1 MAARLR
7 GVPVTISRTGY
18 TGDLGYEIWLDA
30 AQALEVWDALIDVG
44 SAYGIAPAGMLA
56 LDLARIE
63 AGLML
68 IDVDYV
74 SARKALIE
82 RQKSSPFELGL
93 GWTVD
98 LRKERF
104 VGRSALAEEAGREP
118 QWQFVGLEVDWN
130 SLESLYTELGLAPQL
145 PGAAW
150 RMSVPAHAGGEQVGY
165 ATSGGW
171 SPLLKRYIA
180 LAHLQSRWAA
190 SGTQIELEV
199 TVEHRRKRAS
209 AHVVPR
215 PFFDPERKR
224 A

>member
-93 GWTVD
+93 GGTGD

-104 VGRSALAEEAGREP
+104 LGRRAPAAEARGQP
-118 QWQFVGLEVDWN
+118 QWQVVGL
-130 SLESLYTELGLAPQL
+130 
-145 PGAAW
+145 
-150 RMSVPAHAGGEQVGY
+150 R
-165 ATSGGW
+165 GGW
-171 SPLLKRYIA
+171 EFREKPL
-180 LAHLQSRWAA
+180 
-190 SGTQIELEV
+190 T
-199 TVEHRRKRAS
+199 
-209 AHVVPR
+209 R
-215 PFFDPERKR
+215 P
-224 A
+224 